1 MRAQAPNCPPNRGN
15 SSTPPDAGL
24 ERDARPDAEAVTL
37 WHDAHAQ
44 AVEWDLGGPES
55 LAAILAVL
63 DVGLAEFFKPFKQ
76 VVRPRTPRER
86 G

>member
-1 MRAQAPNCPPNRGN
+1 
-15 SSTPPDAGL
+15 
-24 ERDARPDAEAVTL
+24 
-37 WHDAHAQ
+37 
-44 AVEWDLGGPES
+44 LGGPES